1 MTNNNSRGHVCIHED
16 RIHEHEAKLQR
27 LETRAD
33 YKHDQIQQ
41 ILQNM
46 NRFENKLDKLLETQ
60 NTQNTN
66 IDHRLTAIE
75 TKQTLQEKI
84 TAENYTKVM
93 IIISIVGVF
102 LTGLTILL
110 NHLHI

>member
-1 MTNNNSRGHVCIHED
+1 MTNNKGCVCIHEE
-16 RIHEHEAKLQR
+16 RIHNHEAQLQR
-27 LETRAD
+27 LETRAN

-41 ILQNM
+41 ILSNM
-46 NRFENKLDKLLETQ
+46 TRFENKLDKILETQ
-60 NTQNTN
+60 TNTN
-66 IDHRLTAIE
+66 TSIDHRLTAIE

-84 TAENYTKVM
+84 TAENYTKTT
-93 IIISIVGVF
+93 IIIGIVSLF